1 VHCSAFHAFISIH
14 LVNHLRNGLSM
25 FLSPFPRDPLSVPG
39 IGMATT
45 TTRHPL
51 TKRNLAIL
59 DRLLQSVS
67 SYCSC
72 IRVQRG
78 PNCEFLQKH
87 TSETITSWAEK
98 VISEEQMH
106 LLCTQPATSLDGMH
120 PPAGD
125 DATDLKVERDMAMFV
140 QSARSLPTEDTKR
153 TDVDSSK
160 VIEVETSR
168 PFMCL
173 ESPLERYLTPGSS
186 EPSHFSR
193 SALAH
198 VGLQYGD
205 MEGKKERAEMARGH
219 VEVAR
224 DNALQ
229 AREQAGK

>member
-1 VHCSAFHAFISIH
+1 
-14 LVNHLRNGLSM
+14 
-25 FLSPFPRDPLSVPG
+25 
-39 IGMATT
+39 MATT

-59 DRLLQSVS
+59 DRLLQ
-67 SYCSC
+67 
-72 IRVQRG
+72 
-78 PNCEFLQKH
+78 NKH

-106 LLCTQPATSLDGMH
+106 LLCIQPATSLDGMH
-120 PPAGD
+120 PSAGD
-125 DATDLKVERDMAMFV
+125 DATDLNAERDMAMFV
-140 QSARSLPTEDTKR
+140 QSARSLPTVDTTR

-205 MEGKKERAEMARGH
+205 MEGKKERAEIARGH

>member
-1 VHCSAFHAFISIH
+1 
-14 LVNHLRNGLSM
+14 
-25 FLSPFPRDPLSVPG
+25 
-39 IGMATT
+39 MATT

-59 DRLLQSVS
+59 DRLLQ
-67 SYCSC
+67 
-72 IRVQRG
+72 
-78 PNCEFLQKH
+78 NKH

-106 LLCTQPATSLDGMH
+106 LLCTQPATPLDGMH
-120 PPAGD
+120 IPI
-125 DATDLKVERDMAMFV
+125 VEKAINPNIECDMAIFA
-140 QSARSLPTEDTKR
+140 QPTPTLPTADKTR
-153 TDVDSSK
+153 TDVDSSHVIK
-160 VIEVETSR
+160 VQTPR

-205 MEGKKERAEMARGH
+205 MRGKKRELRLRADMWR
-219 VEVAR
+219 
-224 DNALQ
+224 
-229 AREQAGK
+229 

>member
-1 VHCSAFHAFISIH
+1 
-14 LVNHLRNGLSM
+14 
-25 FLSPFPRDPLSVPG
+25 
-39 IGMATT
+39 MATT

-59 DRLLQSVS
+59 DRLLQ
-67 SYCSC
+67 
-72 IRVQRG
+72 
-78 PNCEFLQKH
+78 NKH

-106 LLCTQPATSLDGMH
+106 LLCTQQATSLDGIHM
-120 PPAGD
+120 PIGDKAINPNIECDVAIFAQPAG
-125 DATDLKVERDMAMFV
+125 T
-140 QSARSLPTEDTKR
+140 LPTADTTR
-153 TDVDSSK
+153 TDVDSPK
-160 VIEVETSR
+160 VIKLQAPR

-205 MEGKKERAEMARGH
+205 MEGKRERAEIARGH

>member
-1 VHCSAFHAFISIH
+1 MLIVHCSAFHAFISIH

-25 FLSPFPRDPLSVPG
+25 FLSHFPRDPLSVPG

-59 DRLLQSVS
+59 DRLLQ
-67 SYCSC
+67 
-72 IRVQRG
+72 
-78 PNCEFLQKH
+78 NKH

-98 VISEEQMH
+98 VISEEQIH
-106 LLCTQPATSLDGMH
+106 LLCTQPATSLDDMH

-125 DATDLKVERDMAMFV
+125 DATYLNVERDMDIFV
-140 QSARSLPTEDTKR
+140 QPARSLPPVDTTR

-160 VIEVETSR
+160 VIEVDVSR

-198 VGLQYGD
+198 VGLQFGD
-205 MEGKKERAEMARGH
+205 MEGKKERAEIARGH